1 MLKTVFVLFSNPIPQ
16 KKMFRKNL
24 FWFWFLNSIS
34 QKKKIKKIFLLP
46 SVFIFTIPFWFFTF
60 FHFLL
65 FSIFHPVAFLC
76 FCKKIWDHFN
86 ENQFMKNSL
95 KMFLFFCS
103 FKNKDL
109 NVKVDNKILLFSI
122 LLYNNSL
129 LKVFNCSFHS
139 FATLKSTL

>member
-1 MLKTVFVLFSNPIPQ
+1 MNNTLRVKIKAFLALGALYRGDSTDALYSRGYVHQTTISTLPPFFFLSPIQ
-16 KKMFRKNL
+16 MCRKNL

-46 SVFIFTIPFWFFTF
+46 SVFIFMIPFWFFTF

-103 FKNKDL
+103 FQEKRFERKG
-109 NVKVDNKILLFSI
+109 
-122 LLYNNSL
+122 
-129 LKVFNCSFHS
+129 
-139 FATLKSTL
+139 